1 MSNDNVR
8 ILGDLEIKSALSFGQ
23 NLSGF
28 PLNPKPRTLVVK
40 DGQPFIYTEVV
51 DGSGYFSWTP
61 LGVRQNSYLHT
72 QGLESTT
79 WTVTHNLNVTDFAY
93 FVYDNDHALVLAN
106 STIIDANTIQI
117 QLSEAITGTVIVFGV
132 AHVVASGVTAVDN
145 VTINSIVLRDAS
157 GTLTVNDKVVAFAG
171 YVDSSIAA
179 EATAR
184 NTADAALGA
193 RIDNVLSNLDPATLD
208 SLTEIVAT
216 FQSADN
222 TINSAI
228 AASAIVIAADI
239 AAESTRAVVAEGKLT
254 TAVAAEATTARA
266 AEGQLTSDLSVE
278 STTARAAE
286 GKLTS
291 DLSVES
297 TTARAAEGKLT
308 SDLGVESTT
317 ARAAEGKL
325 TTAVAA
331 EAIARADADSALA
344 ASVYTKTQADAAVL
358 TYLSKVTQDIIPA
371 VNLGANLG
379 SETHQFHSLYVGPGT
394 VYVNGKPVI
403 QDNSDTITFSTDPNQ
418 NLRMQTAGSGHLEIQ
433 AGDAGSIDIKGTLSI
448 QSGKRIIDSAG
459 TQVQFGDDV
468 QMNNNK
474 VVGLGVPTAAG
485 DAATKSYVDG
495 LTTND
500 STLVRT
506 VGTQSIAGAKTF
518 SDNITISGN
527 LVVSGVTFTVDSETI
542 RLADNLIDLNS
553 NFTSGTPSEN
563 SGLRI
568 IRGDEPSAQ
577 LRWNESIDKWEV
589 SGDSVGFSV
598 LALSSDVS
606 AATAA
611 AAADATAKVLVETNA
626 RVTAVS
632 GAITT
637 ASTDATTK
645 ASAAQAAAVATAS
658 TDATAKVAAE
668 ATARNTA
675 IAAAIATKDNTDEIT
690 EGSTNLYFTDARVAA
705 RVSSGLAN
713 FHSAFQSI
721 TASQATTNATST
733 VSLTFA
739 DLATAKHYNVYLNR
753 MLLRPTEV
761 SVNGSIVTIAI
772 GTLATDDEIE
782 VSGLKFA

>member
-157 GTLTVNDKVVAFAG
+157 GALTVNDKVVAFAG

-184 NTADAALGA
+184 ITADAALGA
-193 RIDNVLSNLDPATLD
+193 RIDDVLSNFDPATLD

-222 TINSAI
+222 TINTAI

-239 AAESTRAVVAEGKLT
+239 AAESTRAGVAEGKLT
-254 TAVAAEATTARA
+254 TAVAAEATAARA
-266 AEGQLTSDLSVE
+266 AES
-278 STTARAAE
+278 
-286 GKLTS
+286 KLTS
-291 DLSVES
+291 DLS
-297 TTARAAEGKLT
+297 
-308 SDLGVESTT
+308 VESTT

-468 QMNNNK
+468 QMNSNK

-553 NFTSGTPSEN
+553 NFTAGTPTEN
-563 SGLRI
+563 AGLRI
-568 IRGDEPSAQ
+568 IRGDQPAAQ
-577 LRWNESIDKWEV
+577 LRWNESVDKWEV

-598 LALSSDVS
+598 LALSSDVT
-606 AATAA
+606 AATTAA
-611 AAADATAKVLVETNA
+611 AA
-626 RVTAVS
+626 
-632 GAITT
+632 
-637 ASTDATTK
+637 
-645 ASAAQAAAVATAS
+645 
-658 TDATAKVAAE
+658 DATAKVAAE

-675 IAAAIATKDNTDEIT
+675 IATAIATKDNTDEIT
-690 EGSTNLYFTDARVAA
+690 EGSANLYFTDARVAA

-721 TASQATTNATST
+721 TASQATTNVTST

>member
-1 MSNDNVR
+1 MSNDNIR
-8 ILGDLEIKSALSFGQ
+8 ILGDVEISKSLSFSQ
-23 NLSGF
+23 NFTGF
-28 PLNPKPRTLVVK
+28 PSNPKPRTLIVK
-40 DGQPFIYTEVV
+40 DGQPYIFTEVV

-61 LGVRQNSYLHT
+61 LGVRQNSYLHS

-79 WTVTHNLNVTDFAY
+79 WTVTHNLNVIDFAY
-93 FVYDNDHALVLAN
+93 FVYDNNHTLILAN
-106 STIIDANTIQI
+106 SVIIDSNTIEI
-117 QLSEAITGTVIVFGV
+117 QLSEAITGTVVVFGV
-132 AHVVASGVTAVDN
+132 QHVVASGVTAVDN
-145 VTINSIVLRDAS
+145 VTINNIVLRDAN
-157 GTLTVNDKVVAFAG
+157 GTLTVNNNAVAFAG

-179 EATAR
+179 EAAAR
-184 NTADAALGA
+184 ITADTALGA
-193 RIDNVLSNLDPATLD
+193 RIDNVLSNIDPATLD
-208 SLTEIVAT
+208 SLTEIVAA
-216 FQSADN
+216 FQGADD
-222 TINSAI
+222 TINSAV

-239 AAESTRAVVAEGKLT
+239 AAEATRAIAAEGKLT
-254 TAVAAEATTARA
+254 TDLSAEA
-266 AEGQLTSDLSVE
+266 
-278 STTARAAE
+278 
-286 GKLTS
+286 
-291 DLSVES
+291 
-297 TTARAAEGKLT
+297 
-308 SDLGVESTT
+308 TT

-325 TTAVAA
+325 TTDLSAEVTRAIAA
-331 EAIARADADSALA
+331 EGVLTTAVSAETTARAAADTALA
-344 ASVYTKTQADAAVL
+344 ASVYTKTEADTAVL
-358 TYLSKVTQDIIPA
+358 TYLSSVTQDIIPA

-379 SETHQFHSLYVGPGT
+379 SETHQFHSVYVGPGT
-394 VYVNGKPVI
+394 LYVNGKPVI
-403 QDNSDTITFSTDPNQ
+403 QDNSDTITFSTDPDQ
-418 NLRMQTAGSGHLEIQ
+418 NLRIQTAGAGHLEIQ
-433 AGDAGSIDIKGTLSI
+433 AGDAGSIDIRGTLNI
-448 QSGKRIIDSAG
+448 QSGKRIVDSAG

-474 VVGLGVPTAAG
+474 VIGLGVPSAAG

-506 VGTQSIAGAKTF
+506 VGVQSIAGAKTF
-518 SDNITISGN
+518 SDNVTVSGN
-527 LVVSGVTFTVDSETI
+527 LVVSGITFTVDSETI

-606 AATAA
+606 AATTA

-637 ASTDATTK
+637 AAADATTK
-645 ASAAQAAAVATAS
+645 ANAAQAAAIASAS

-705 RVSSGLAN
+705 RVSSGLTN

-721 TASQATTNATST
+721 TAAQATTNLTST
-733 VSLTFA
+733 VSFTFA
-739 DLATAKHYNVYLNR
+739 DLATAKNYNVYLNR
-753 MLLRPTEV
+753 MLLRPNEV
-761 SVNGSIVTIAI
+761 SVSGSTLTIAVGI
-772 GTLATDDEIE
+772 LATDDEIE